1 MKTIII
7 TGSTKGIGFGLAKEF
22 LKRGCNVVICGRSQV
37 DVNNVVEKL
46 SKEFGEAKVLGRRC
60 DVSSMEQVEALWEAS
75 VKKFGRIDIW
85 INNAGTTT
93 NPLSFG
99 QLQKDEI
106 DATLSTKIFGS
117 LYSAHVAING
127 MLKQGG
133 GDIYFTE
140 GMGGKGEIQAG
151 VSMLGTGN
159 AAVVYF
165 VKALRK
171 EYANSNVRF
180 HTLRPGINV
189 TEHFLHGVEYLDEDR
204 WERSKRVINIL
215 GDKPETTT
223 PWLANAILNN
233 NKKEGHIAWLTP
245 VKIMMRF
252 MLASFNKRDLFVGY
266 ERPQKSNKQ

>member
-1 MKTIII
+1 MKTIVI
-7 TGSTKGIGFGLAKEF
+7 TGSTKGIGLGLAKEF

-37 DVNNVVEKL
+37 SVNDAVEKL
-46 SKEFGEAKVLGRRC
+46 TNEFGEAKLLGRGC
-60 DVSSMEQVEALWEAS
+60 DVSSLEQVQALWEAG

-93 NPLSFG
+93 NPLPFG
-99 QLQKDEI
+99 QLAKEEI
-106 DATLSTKIFGS
+106 DGTISTKLFGS

-171 EYANSNVRF
+171 EYPEGRVRF

-189 TEHFLHGVEYLDEDR
+189 TEHFLHGVEYLEDAR

-223 PWLANAILNN
+223 PWLAEQILKND
-233 NKKEGHIAWLTP
+233 KKEGHIAWLTP
-245 VKIMMRF
+245 TKIMLRF
-252 MLASFNKRDLFVGY
+252 MFSSLNKRDLFAGY
-266 ERPQKSNKQ
+266 ERPKKSSNS